1 MTSLASRLEEHL
13 HPERMRVLRVCAGV
27 AERRDIDLYLVGGA
41 VRDTML
47 APATPTTPSPPSSD
61 TGTGTGIGD
70 TGTPDLD
77 IAGPSIDRG
86 FASEVAEAL
95 GGRFVASSAFG
106 TYKLIV
112 PNAATPE
119 TAESKVDPASGA
131 DIEIDLVTSRSET
144 YAEPGALPDV
154 SPGSVADD
162 LARRDF
168 SVGAMCMVLAPPTG
182 SDMTWGD
189 LIDPFDGEGDI
200 ERKLIRVLHP
210 ESFIDDPTRIFRAVR
225 YGARLG
231 FGLETGTGK
240 LLRSALG
247 YIQRL
252 SGDRVR
258 HELERIFDEA
268 QPGEILAWAQEMG
281 VLKAVFE
288 EMGADADVLVTAKF
302 PAGED
307 GRDAWAGLLA
317 YPVPPQR
324 SQALSK
330 RLNLGSRTGR
340 VVRDVAG
347 ICFGFHGL
355 RSGLARKSEIYSFLS
370 YRTEAA
376 IRACAAATEDETL
389 RVALNIYLDELIDVE
404 PSLTGH
410 DIQEMG
416 VPQGPVVGQLLRQ
429 LLYARLD
436 GEVTTPEQERAF
448 VQSRLGL
455 ISEPQAS
462 EPHSAGPHPETGP
475 APGPE
480 L

>member
-1 MTSLASRLEEHL
+1 MTSLAPRLEERL
-13 HPERMRVLRVCAGV
+13 HPERMRILRVCAEV
-27 AERRDIDLYLVGGA
+27 AERRAIDLYLVGGT
-41 VRDTML
+41 VRDIML
-47 APATPTTPSPPSSD
+47 APRSGTSD
-61 TGTGTGIGD
+61 TGS
-70 TGTPDLD
+70 PDID
-77 IAGPSIDRG
+77 MAGPGVDQG
-86 FASEVAEAL
+86 FASAVAEAL

-106 TYKLIV
+106 TYKLMV
-112 PNAATPE
+112 PDAAKPRATEGDADPVGG
-119 TAESKVDPASGA
+119 AE
-131 DIEIDLVTSRSET
+131 IEIDLVTSRSET
-144 YAEPGALPDV
+144 YPEPAALPQV

-168 SVGAMCMVLAPPTG
+168 SVAAMCIVLAPPKG

-225 YGARLG
+225 YGTRLG
-231 FGLETGTGK
+231 FELEPGTGE
-240 LLRSALG
+240 LLRSALR

-268 QPGEILAWAQEMG
+268 QPGKILAWAQEMG

-288 EMGADADVLVTAKF
+288 EMGGDASVLVTAKF
-302 PAGED
+302 PSGED

-324 SQALSK
+324 SQALCK

-347 ICFGFHGL
+347 IRSGFHGL
-355 RSGLARKSEIYSFLS
+355 RSELERRSEIYSFLS
-370 YRTEAA
+370 NRTEAA
-376 IRACAAATEDETL
+376 IRACAVAIEDETL
-389 RVALNIYLDELIDVE
+389 RAALNVYLDELMNVE
-404 PSLTGH
+404 TSLTGH
-410 DIQEMG
+410 DLQEMG

-436 GEVTTPEQERAF
+436 GDVTTPEDERKF
-448 VQSRLGL
+448 VQSRLG
-455 ISEPQAS
+455 SP
-462 EPHSAGPHPETGP
+462 
-475 APGPE
+475 
-480 L
+480 